1 MDTARFIEDLQLVP
15 DYLDRMAVLLQGGY
29 PGVAGLP
36 DAGRILILG
45 MGSSAYAAATAARK
59 ARADGV
65 NVQVELASTALLPPP
80 APDLLV
86 IAVSATGTSVEVLAA
101 AERYRGTG
109 GLVAVT
115 NRPGSPLAAMADYTV
130 EMNAGEEV
138 SGISCRNFRHS
149 LLVIAAVLERY
160 GASYGMLAETAQ
172 RAAAGSRAVLDTSGQ
187 WLPQVSEL
195 LLGPDGTFLVA
206 PAERF
211 SSAAQGSLMIR
222 EVPRRPAYGSETGD
236 WSHVDVYL
244 SKTLD
249 YRALLFTGSRW
260 DQQALD
266 WMMPRGATV
275 VAVGEGVPEADLTVS
290 YPGQEQWLVSAL
302 VETMVPELIAWDWYT
317 KDPEFSW
324 SAQVTAK
331 PVL

>member
-1 MDTARFIEDLQLVP
+1 MDTSRFLEDLQLVP
-15 DYLDRMAVLLQGGY
+15 EYLDRMAELLNGGY
-29 PGVAGLP
+29 PGLAELP
-36 DAGRILILG
+36 PAQRILILG

-65 NVQVELASTALLPPP
+65 NVQVELASTVLLPAP

-86 IAVSATGTSVEVLAA
+86 VAVSATGTSVEVLAA

-115 NRPGSPLAAMADYTV
+115 NKPNSPLAAMADHTV
-130 EMNAGEEV
+130 AMNAGEEV

-149 LLVIAAVLERY
+149 LLVIAALLERY
-160 GASYGMLAETAQ
+160 GASYGMLAEEANG
-172 RAAAGSRAVLDTSGQ
+172 AAAGARSLLDSAER
-187 WLPQVSEL
+187 WLPQASDL
-195 LLGPDGTFLVA
+195 LLGPDGAFLLA

-249 YRALLFTGSRW
+249 YRALVFAGSRW
-260 DQQALD
+260 DRQALD
-266 WMMPRGATV
+266 WMMPRGAQV
-275 VAVGEGVPEADLTVS
+275 VAVGGGFPEAALTVS
-290 YPGQEQWLVSAL
+290 YPGQERWLVSAL
-302 VETMVPELIAWDWYT
+302 VETMVPELVAWDWYS
-317 KDPEFSW
+317 KDPEHSW
-324 SAQVTAK
+324 SAQVTAT
-331 PVL
+331 PAR

>member
-1 MDTARFIEDLQLVP
+1 MDTSRFIEDLQQVP
-15 DYLDRMAVLLQGGY
+15 DYLDRMAGLLEGGY
-29 PGVAGLP
+29 PGLAELP
-36 DAGRILILG
+36 PAGRILILG
-45 MGSSAYAAATAARK
+45 MGSSAYAAGTAARK

-65 NVQVELASTALLPPP
+65 NVQVELASTALLPAP

-86 IAVSATGTSVEVLAA
+86 VAVSATGTSVEVLAA

-115 NRPGSPLAAMADYTV
+115 NKPGSPLAAMADYTV

-149 LLVIAAVLERY
+149 LLVIAALLERY
-160 GASYGMLAETAQ
+160 GASYGVLGESAG
-172 RAAAGSRAVLDTSGQ
+172 RAAEGSRALLGTSGE
-187 WLPQVSEL
+187 WLPAVSEIL
-195 LLGPDGTFLVA
+195 QGPDGTFLLA

-211 SSAAQGSLMIR
+211 SSAGQGSLMIR

-249 YRALLFTGSRW
+249 YRALVFAGSQW

-266 WMMPRGATV
+266 WMVPRGAQI
-275 VAVGEGVPEADLTVS
+275 VAVGGGFPEAAVS
-290 YPGQEQWLVSAL
+290 VTYPGQEQWLVSAL
-302 VETMVPELIAWDWYT
+302 VETMVPELVAWDWYA

-324 SAQVTAK
+324 SARVAAEAAR
-331 PVL
+331 

>member
-249 YRALLFTGSRW
+249 YRALVFTGSRW

-266 WMMPRGATV
+266 WMMPRGVTV

>member
-1 MDTARFIEDLQLVP
+1 VDTARFIEDLQLVP

-172 RAAAGSRAVLDTSGQ
+172 RAAAGSRAVLDASGQ

-249 YRALLFTGSRW
+249 YRALVFTGSRW

>member
-1 MDTARFIEDLQLVP
+1 MDTSRFIEDLQQVP
-15 DYLDRMAVLLQGGY
+15 DYLDRMAELLRGGY
-29 PGVAGLP
+29 PGLAELP
-36 DAGRILILG
+36 PAGRILILG

-65 NVQVELASTALLPPP
+65 NVQVELASTALLPAP

-115 NRPGSPLAAMADYTV
+115 NNPASPLAGMADYTV
-130 EMNAGEEV
+130 EMKAGEEV

-149 LLVIAAVLERY
+149 LLVIAALLERY
-160 GASYGMLAETAQ
+160 GASYGVLAETAGQ
-172 RAAAGSRAVLDTSGQ
+172 AAEGTRALLDTSAE
-187 WLPQVSEL
+187 WLPVVSGTL
-195 LLGPDGTFLVA
+195 QGPDGTFLLA

-211 SSAAQGSLMIR
+211 SSAGQGSLMIR

-249 YRALLFTGSRW
+249 YRALVFTGSHW

-266 WMMPRGATV
+266 WMVPRGAQI
-275 VAVGEGVPEADLTVS
+275 VAVGGSFPEAAVAVT

-302 VETMVPELIAWDWYT
+302 VETMVPELVAWDWYA

-324 SAQVTAK
+324 SVKVAGDAAR
-331 PVL
+331 

>member
-1 MDTARFIEDLQLVP
+1 VDTARFIEDLQLVP

-249 YRALLFTGSRW
+249 YRALVFTGSRW

>member
-1 MDTARFIEDLQLVP
+1 MDTSRFIEDLQQVP
-15 DYLDRMAVLLQGGY
+15 DYLDRMAELLRDGY
-29 PGVAGLP
+29 PGLAELP
-36 DAGRILILG
+36 PAGRILILG

-65 NVQVELASTALLPPP
+65 NVQVELASTALLPAP

-115 NRPGSPLAAMADYTV
+115 NKPDSPLAAMADYTV
-130 EMNAGEEV
+130 GMNAGEEV

-149 LLVIAAVLERY
+149 LLVIAALLERF
-160 GASYGMLAETAQ
+160 GASYGVLAESAE
-172 RAAAGSRAVLDTSGQ
+172 RAAEGTRALLNTSAD
-187 WLPQVSEL
+187 WLPEVSGIL
-195 LLGPDGTFLVA
+195 QGPDGTFLLA

-211 SSAAQGSLMIR
+211 SSAGQGSLMIR

-249 YRALLFTGSRW
+249 YRALVFAGSQW

-266 WMMPRGATV
+266 WMVPRGAQI
-275 VAVGEGVPEADLTVS
+275 VAVGGSFPEAAVS
-290 YPGQEQWLVSAL
+290 VTYPGQEQWLVSAL
-302 VETMVPELIAWDWYT
+302 VETMVPELVAWDWYA

-324 SAQVTAK
+324 SARVAGET
-331 PVL
+331 VR

>member
-249 YRALLFTGSRW
+249 YRALVFTGSRW

>member
-195 LLGPDGTFLVA
+195 LLGPDGTFLLA

-249 YRALLFTGSRW
+249 YRALVFTGSRW

>member
-249 YRALLFTGSRW
+249 YRALVFTGSRW
-260 DQQALD
+260 DQQA
-266 WMMPRGATV
+266 WTG
-275 VAVGEGVPEADLTVS
+275 
-290 YPGQEQWLVSAL
+290 
-302 VETMVPELIAWDWYT
+302 
-317 KDPEFSW
+317 
-324 SAQVTAK
+324 
-331 PVL
+331 

>member
-1 MDTARFIEDLQLVP
+1 MDTSRFIEDLQQVP
-15 DYLDRMAVLLQGGY
+15 DYLDRMGGLLEGGY
-29 PGVAGLP
+29 PGLAELP
-36 DAGRILILG
+36 PAGRILILG
-45 MGSSAYAAATAARK
+45 MGSSAYAAGTAARK

-65 NVQVELASTALLPPP
+65 NVQVELASTALLPAP

-86 IAVSATGTSVEVLAA
+86 VAVSATGTSVEVLAA

-115 NRPGSPLAAMADYTV
+115 NKPGSPLAAMADYTV

-149 LLVIAAVLERY
+149 LLVIAALLERY
-160 GASYGMLAETAQ
+160 GASYGVLAESAG
-172 RAAAGSRAVLDTSGQ
+172 RAAEGSRALLGTSGE
-187 WLPQVSEL
+187 WLPAVSEIL
-195 LLGPDGTFLVA
+195 QGPDGTFLLA

-249 YRALLFTGSRW
+249 YRALVFAGSQW

-266 WMMPRGATV
+266 WMVPRGAQI
-275 VAVGEGVPEADLTVS
+275 VAVGGGFPEAAVS
-290 YPGQEQWLVSAL
+290 VTYPGQEQWLVSAL
-302 VETMVPELIAWDWYT
+302 VETMVPELVAWDWYA

-324 SAQVTAK
+324 SARVAAEAAR
-331 PVL
+331 

>member
-1 MDTARFIEDLQLVP
+1 
-15 DYLDRMAVLLQGGY
+15 
-29 PGVAGLP
+29 
-36 DAGRILILG
+36 

-172 RAAAGSRAVLDTSGQ
+172 RAAAGSRAVLDASGQ

-249 YRALLFTGSRW
+249 YRALVFTGSRW

>member
-249 YRALLFTGSRW
+249 YRALVFTGSRW

-266 WMMPRGATV
+266 WMMPRGAAV

>member
-130 EMNAGEEV
+130 EMNAGDEV

-172 RAAAGSRAVLDTSGQ
+172 RAAAGSRAVLDASGQ

-249 YRALLFTGSRW
+249 YRALVFTGSRW

>member
-1 MDTARFIEDLQLVP
+1 MDTSRFIEDLQQVP
-15 DYLDRMAVLLQGGY
+15 DYLDRMAGLLEGGY
-29 PGVAGLP
+29 PGLAELP
-36 DAGRILILG
+36 PAGRILILG

-65 NVQVELASTALLPPP
+65 NVQVELASTALLPAP

-115 NRPGSPLAAMADYTV
+115 NKPDSPLAAMADYTV

-149 LLVIAAVLERY
+149 LLVIAALLERY
-160 GASYGMLAETAQ
+160 GASYGALGESAG
-172 RAAAGSRAVLDTSGQ
+172 RAAAGSRALLETSGE
-187 WLPQVSEL
+187 WLPAVSDIL
-195 LLGPDGTFLVA
+195 QGPDGTFLLA

-211 SSAAQGSLMIR
+211 SSAGQGSLMIR

-249 YRALLFTGSRW
+249 YRALVFTGSQW

-266 WMMPRGATV
+266 WMVPRGAQI
-275 VAVGEGVPEADLTVS
+275 VAVGGGFPEAAVS
-290 YPGQEQWLVSAL
+290 VTYPGQEQWLVSAL
-302 VETMVPELIAWDWYT
+302 VETMVPELVAWDWYA

-324 SAQVTAK
+324 SARVTAEAAR
-331 PVL
+331 

>member
-172 RAAAGSRAVLDTSGQ
+172 RAAAGSRAVLATSGQ

-249 YRALLFTGSRW
+249 YRALVFTGSRW

>member
-160 GASYGMLAETAQ
+160 GASYGILAETAQ

-249 YRALLFTGSRW
+249 YRALVFTGSRW

>member
-1 MDTARFIEDLQLVP
+1 M
-15 DYLDRMAVLLQGGY
+15 
-29 PGVAGLP
+29 
-36 DAGRILILG
+36 
-45 MGSSAYAAATAARK
+45 
-59 ARADGV
+59 
-65 NVQVELASTALLPPP
+65 
-80 APDLLV
+80 
-86 IAVSATGTSVEVLAA
+86 
-101 AERYRGTG
+101 
-109 GLVAVT
+109 
-115 NRPGSPLAAMADYTV
+115 
-130 EMNAGEEV
+130 
-138 SGISCRNFRHS
+138 
-149 LLVIAAVLERY
+149 LERY

-249 YRALLFTGSRW
+249 YRALVFTGSRW

>member
-1 MDTARFIEDLQLVP
+1 MDTSRFLEDLQLVP
-15 DYLDRMAVLLQGGY
+15 DYLDRMAALLQAGY
-29 PGVAGLP
+29 PGAAELP

-149 LLVIAAVLERY
+149 LLVIAALLERY
-160 GASYGMLAETAQ
+160 GASYGTLAETAQ
-172 RAAAGSRAVLDTSGQ
+172 RAVVGARSVLGTSDQ

-195 LLGPDGTFLVA
+195 LLGPEGTFLLA

-266 WMMPRGATV
+266 WMIPRGAQV
-275 VAVGEGVPEADLTVS
+275 VAVGEGIPEAALTVS

-302 VETMVPELIAWDWYT
+302 VETMVPELLAWDWYS
-317 KDPEFSW
+317 KDPEHSW
-324 SAQVTAK
+324 SAQVTAGT
-331 PVL
+331 VL